1 MVCQCCDGRCWDN
14 FTFLTGDG
22 QVGRGGGGTTVTQTC
37 KRCLMM
43 SSDVRYNTWYLKQT
57 PTSAFSLLKAPTSAV
72 TIYLSMITRHMNMVI
87 GMLVCFTD
95 RWFQRSL
102 VFVKTRI
109 RHQEAPSQIIVK
121 QYPPSVACLLSHV
134 SLGVTR
140 CDSTGVTIHN
150 TQHTAGADTQEV
162 VPPYPRP
169 PPPGG

>member
-1 MVCQCCDGRCWDN
+1 M
-14 FTFLTGDG
+14 
-22 QVGRGGGGTTVTQTC
+22 GRGGGGTTVTQTC

-57 PTSAFSLLKAPTSAV
+57 PTSTFSLLKAPTSAV
-72 TIYLSMITRHMNMVI
+72 TIYLSLFYQDTMITRQMNILI

-102 VFVKTRI
+102 VGVKTRI
-109 RHQEAPSQIIVK
+109 RHPYQEAPYWIIV
-121 QYPPSVACLLSHV
+121 QHYPTSVACLLSHV

-150 TQHTAGADTQEV
+150 TLQERILRRLCH
-162 VPPYPRP
+162 PTPGPRP
-169 PPPGG
+169 LAADC